1 MNNQVLP
8 GDYKDTLDSIVN
20 KIKMAQQNAALS
32 ANYYLLKL
40 YWDIGNI
47 IVDKKNREDWGTGVI
62 ERLSID
68 LKNTFPDIQGFSA
81 RNLRNMRQ
89 LVENYP
95 DEKIVETTLSQITW
109 SHNLVLMNKVKNI
122 EERKWYINKCVE
134 NGWARSV
141 LIHQIEY
148 GLYERATTE
157 EKTHNFPKTLPPV
170 QSELAT
176 QTLKD
181 PYLFDFLT
189 LAQDYK
195 EKDLEDQLVKHITQ
209 FLLELGAGFAFV
221 GRQYHL
227 EVGGE
232 DYYIDLLFY
241 HLKLKSYIVVELKTV
256 EFQPEFAGK
265 LNFYLSAVDDILKT
279 ENDNPSIGILLCKE
293 KNKVKAEYSLKD
305 INKPI
310 GISEYELIKSIPEDL
325 KPNLPTIEEIEREI
339 EDKMSDK

>member
-1 MNNQVLP
+1 MQGKDKSMKNEILP
-8 GDYKDTLDSIVN
+8 NDYKFTLETIID
-20 KIKMAQQNAALS
+20 KIQKAQQNATIS

-40 YWDIGNI
+40 YWDVGNI
-47 IVDKKNREDWGTGVI
+47 IVEKKNKEDWGTGVI

-68 LKNTFPDIQGFSA
+68 LRNKFPNMQGFSP
-81 RNLRNMRQ
+81 RNMRNMRQ

-95 DEKIVETTLSQITW
+95 DEKIIETTLSQITW
-109 SHNLVLMNKVKNI
+109 SHNLVLMNKVKNM

-148 GLYERATTE
+148 GLYERATKE

-195 EKDLEDQLVKHITQ
+195 EKDIENELVKHITQ
-209 FLLELGAGFAFV
+209 FLLEL
-221 GRQYHL
+221 RSW
-227 EVGGE
+227 
-232 DYYIDLLFY
+232 FY
-241 HLKLKSYIVVELKTV
+241 FCWKAISY
-256 EFQPEFAGK
+256 
-265 LNFYLSAVDDILKT
+265 
-279 ENDNPSIGILLCKE
+279 
-293 KNKVKAEYSLKD
+293 
-305 INKPI
+305 
-310 GISEYELIKSIPEDL
+310 
-325 KPNLPTIEEIEREI
+325 
-339 EDKMSDK
+339 